1 MSANY
6 YNNHFSKMSDKFL
19 HNWLLSFKKKQ
30 NPLGNNDVYES
41 NYCGSAFG
49 LCDSDGNMPLCLR
62 CRRAH
67 MRSFISRIFS
77 QIMRSIYKLAV
88 RILGSDSKQVIK
100 VGGLN
105 RINPLIVEAIS
116 ISKNLRDKES
126 FKLQSRLVHI
136 KTNLLID
143 HISELFFHYS
153 YSQLPNQVNLMNETY
168 SLISKVLKQ
177 LQPLVCKC
185 EKNIKSKYLNIF
197 YEKIMNERIDLYNY
211 LSSLPTTEEK
221 TLLHKFEK
229 RRLSC
234 KSEKSGNF
242 PTCDHFN
249 YDLSEGNCNLSH
261 KSIDEIVEYIEGAPS
276 QKKKRNRKKKKGN
289 SDGNRDEDMEIIE
302 FSRRIH
308 DVKLGFRVKPMLTD
322 EFLMSLKKQIE
333 ILKQSGCPLDKLE
346 LSSN

>member
-1 MSANY
+1 MT
-6 YNNHFSKMSDKFL
+6 DKFL

-49 LCDSDGNMPLCLR
+49 MCDSNGNMPLCLR
-62 CRRAH
+62 CRRAQ

-100 VGGLN
+100 VGGIN
-105 RINPLIVEAIS
+105 RINPLIAEAIS

-153 YSQLPNQVNLMNETY
+153 YSELSNQVNLMNETY

-177 LQPLVCKC
+177 LQTLVCKC
-185 EKNIKSKYLNIF
+185 EKDIKSKYLNIF
-197 YEKIMNERIDLYNY
+197 YEKIMNERLDLYSF
-211 LSSLPTTEEK
+211 LSSQPKTEEK
-221 TLLHKFEK
+221 TLLYKFDK
-229 RRLSC
+229 RRLSS
-234 KSEKSGNF
+234 KSEKSCNF
-242 PTCDHFN
+242 STCDHYN
-249 YDLSEGNCNLSH
+249 YDLSEGNCNLNH
-261 KSIDEIVEYIEGAPS
+261 KSIDEIVEYIEGAPA
-276 QKKKRNRKKKKGN
+276 QKKRRNRKKKKGN
-289 SDGNRDEDMEIIE
+289 FDGNMDEDIEIIE

-333 ILKQSGCPLDKLE
+333 ILKQSNCHLGNIEP
-346 LSSN
+346 SGN